1 MNIEL
6 TIDTLTIGGRG
17 LGRHDG
23 KAVFVPLTAP
33 GDRARCRVLR
43 RHRHYDEA
51 ELVELIAPGAGRRE
65 PPCAVY
71 GQCGGCQWQH
81 LPYGEQIGWKEQLF
95 GEVLMRS
102 GVAGAE
108 VLRPLV
114 AAPQEFGYRNRV
126 QFKCRQTGHGPV
138 AGFYRQGS
146 HYVIDTP
153 VCLLANPAIGK
164 TYSFLREQLGHAPHP
179 EAIPQLDLG
188 CGDDGRVSVL
198 CHVLPEAAEPTR
210 TWLAGIAGPGGFS
223 AALQSGRKDTLV
235 AVCGDPG
242 SIFDVAEPSLP
253 LYVRAGGFSQVN
265 AAQNRNLVAAAL
277 AAADLKGE
285 ERVLDL
291 YCGAGNFSL
300 PLARRAGE
308 VVGIEEYAPAI
319 DDARANAARLG
330 LGNTRFIAGPAEGA
344 APGLA
349 ADSPF
354 DLVLL
359 DPPRTG
365 AYPIMGD
372 LLAIR
377 PSRILYVSC
386 DPATLARDLKPLVH
400 NGYRVVSSQPF
411 DLFPQTWH
419 IESLTLLERSH

>member
-1 MNIEL
+1 MVIEL

-17 LGRHDG
+17 LGRHEG

-33 GDRARCRVLR
+33 GDRARCRVTR

-51 ELVELIAPGAGRRE
+51 ELVELVEPSAARRK
-65 PPCAVY
+65 PPCPVF

-81 LPYGEQIGWKEQLF
+81 LPYSAQAGWKEQLF
-95 GEVLMRS
+95 AGTLTRA
-102 GVAGAE
+102 GVASAE
-108 VLRPLV
+108 VMRPLV
-114 AAPQEFGYRNRV
+114 AAPQEFGYRNRM
-126 QFKCRQTGHGPV
+126 QFKCRQTEHGPV
-138 AGFYRQGS
+138 VGFYRQGS
-146 HYVIDTP
+146 HYVIDAP
-153 VCLLANPAIGK
+153 VCLLANPAIGE
-164 TYSFLREQLGHAPHP
+164 TYAFLREQLGDAPHP
-179 EAIPQLDLG
+179 EAIPQFDLG

-198 CHVLPEAAEPTR
+198 CHVLPEAAESTR
-210 TWLAGIAGPGGFS
+210 AWLAGIASPGNFA
-223 AALQSGRKDTLV
+223 AALQAGRKETLIT
-235 AVCGDPG
+235 VCGDPG
-242 SIFDVAEPSLP
+242 SIFEVADPSLP

-265 AAQNRNLVAAAL
+265 SAQNRNLVAAVL
-277 AAADLKGE
+277 AAADLHGE

-300 PLARRAGE
+300 PLARCAGE
-308 VVGIEEYAPAI
+308 VVGVEEYAPAI
-319 DDARANAARLG
+319 DDAQANATRLG
-330 LGNTRFIAGPAEGA
+330 LENTRFIAGPAEGT

-349 ADSPF
+349 AETPF

-365 AYPIMGD
+365 AYAVMRD
-372 LLAIR
+372 LLVIR

-400 NGYRVVSSQPF
+400 NGYRVVFSQPF

-419 IESLTLLERSH
+419 IESLTLLERIS